1 MILLKLSR
9 LLFSV
14 LVIASSVY
22 ILITK
27 NFDFIPYL
35 LMALGASTL
44 VIGISEVR
52 LDKRNFWGYVSIAAT
67 FVVLYTLFDLLSNTS
82 MSFFL

>member
-1 MILLKLSR
+1 MLLKLSR

-14 LVIASSVY
+14 LVISSSVY
-22 ILITK
+22 ILVTK

-52 LDKRNFWGYVSIAAT
+52 SDKRNFWGYVSIAAT
-67 FVVLYTLFDLLSNTS
+67 FVVLYTLFDILSNTNLS
-82 MSFFL
+82 IFL